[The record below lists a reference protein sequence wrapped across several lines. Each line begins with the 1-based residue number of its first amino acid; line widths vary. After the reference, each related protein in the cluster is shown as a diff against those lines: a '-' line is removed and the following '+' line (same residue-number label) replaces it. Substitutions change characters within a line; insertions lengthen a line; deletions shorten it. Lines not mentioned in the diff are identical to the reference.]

1 MDRISAILAD
11 PNSPVSQ
18 LMVSNR
24 LPCCGFVTAMQMA
37 LAGRV
42 PTNPDKLGNWNFP
55 SDNEWER
62 GCLWAGY
69 GHWDNLPKPRFILT
83 PIEPLVLDYIL
94 TTRPH
99 TWWEVQVWNRDY
111 SSGHNYLLHFATG
124 DKPLR
129 LVDSTTSRGLRDREI
144 ARWTPL
150 DRHTHV
156 GMSPLHT

>member
-99 TWWEVQVWNRDY
+99 SGGKYRSGTGTTPAVTTTFFTLLPETSLCG
-111 SSGHNYLLHFATG
+111 SSTAQLLA
-124 DKPLR
+124 
-129 LVDSTTSRGLRDREI
+129 V
-144 ARWTPL
+144 
-150 DRHTHV
+150 
-156 GMSPLHT
+156 